1 MIHIHTYYIIY
12 SYIFASNNVTNSGGS
27 RLIIFSNHPKTRTL
41 SRSRC
46 RHLPVE
52 ALPFGSPKI
61 AMCPMRPTIFG
72 SSIEILDSPK
82 KTIFVFQLLSP
93 QYGINIHV
101 SYPQDP
107 CMPYMVTWIPS
118 LYPLYVSINIPAPWI
133 RHGIWIHMVYPYSEQ
148 ACAIPKSHGSPV
160 PPRSP
165 GLFVGPS
172 LLDRPMG

>member
-1 MIHIHTYYIIY
+1 MNELPEPATQPARKTLLEALNIEHLCNVDFWDFQLKQTYIYILYRYTMIHIHTYYIIY

-27 RLIIFSNHPKTRTL
+27 RLIIFSNHPKTGTL

-101 SYPQDP
+101 SYP
-107 CMPYMVTWIPS
+107 
-118 LYPLYVSINIPAPWI
+118 
-133 RHGIWIHMVYPYSEQ
+133 
-148 ACAIPKSHGSPV
+148 
-160 PPRSP
+160 
-165 GLFVGPS
+165 
-172 LLDRPMG
+172 